1 MGWQRTIQWTLE
13 YLSPLIVIF
22 CSPLQACTILKSGFI
37 AKPPEI
43 RIPYLPQALTRN
55 WLQLDLYTPWIPSL
69 LRDLRSQGFDT
80 KMVDNW
86 SEASS
91 RLWAF
96 TIVGYS
102 HRISS
107 CAYSGMES
115 LFFFPNFLFM
125 VSSFRTRQTRITA
138 LKITKL
144 HMLTMLLFILHQLIR
159 LSQPR
164 AWRSTMARELVH
176 SALNFLF

>member
-1 MGWQRTIQWTLE
+1 
-13 YLSPLIVIF
+13 LI
-22 CSPLQACTILKSGFI
+22 
-37 AKPPEI
+37 
-43 RIPYLPQALTRN
+43 RN

-69 LRDLRSQGFDT
+69 LRDVRSQGFDT

-125 VSSFRTRQTRITA
+125 VSSFRTRQTRITT
-138 LKITKL
+138 LKITEL
-144 HMLTMLLFILHQLIR
+144 HMLTMLLFLLHQLIR
-159 LSQPR
+159 LSQPHGVQL
-164 AWRSTMARELVH
+164 WLVSLH
-176 SALNFLF
+176 ILLWIFYSNLMVIGDLFHCTTEVTERWNI